1 VVVAVVVVNI
11 VGHFG
16 EEECRAFF
24 DGVVEE
30 CWCWHCTASHFDPC
44 RHLESSFVPDIELLV
59 PDIGVGL
66 QLSNSIGTARFKVLI
81 PSRAIHSIQRY
92 KDQLLPRNR

>member
-1 VVVAVVVVNI
+1 MVVPVVVVNI

-30 CWCWHCTASHFDPC
+30 CWCWQCTASHFDPC
-44 RHLESSFVPDIELLV
+44 LHLGTEFPLSRIFEVACPLISRVGVKLSKSKGSWGEGALGCSANTVP
-59 PDIGVGL
+59 
-66 QLSNSIGTARFKVLI
+66 SNPFDSTL
-81 PSRAIHSIQRY
+81 
-92 KDQLLPRNR
+92 

>member
-1 VVVAVVVVNI
+1 MVVVGVVVNI

-30 CWCWHCTASHFDPC
+30 CWCWQCTASRFDPC
-44 RHLESSFVPDIELLV
+44 LHLAQSSFIPDIQVACPL
-59 PDIGVGL
+59 ISGVGV
-66 QLSNSIGTARFKVLI
+66 QLSKSKGSWGGAARL
-81 PSRAIHSIQRY
+81 QC
-92 KDQLLPRNR
+92 